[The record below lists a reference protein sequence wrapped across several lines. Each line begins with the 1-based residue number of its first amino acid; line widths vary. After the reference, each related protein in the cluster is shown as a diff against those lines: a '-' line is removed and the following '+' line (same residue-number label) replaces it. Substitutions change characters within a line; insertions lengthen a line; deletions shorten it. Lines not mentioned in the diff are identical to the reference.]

1 MTELSKETKTT
12 EGMLSEILRCQ
23 KKRLWYMRI
32 TCIVV
37 VIFLAILTATLF
49 RIVPRVSE
57 LMDQMQT
64 ELKKIDRLIDEDITE
79 GISNINELVEET
91 DKMMENVNG
100 VLDENTDAVTDTVKK
115 LNEIDFDSLNEA
127 IKSLNDVVKPLSDFF
142 KGFGR

>member
-1 MTELSKETKTT
+1 VEPKYAKGKDHDYYDSLGYSP
-12 EGMLSEILRCQ
+12 LYFY
-23 KKRLWYMRI
+23 W
-32 TCIVV
+32 
-37 VIFLAILTATLF
+37 
-49 RIVPRVSE
+49 
-57 LMDQMQT
+57 DQHS
-64 ELKKIDRLIDEDITE
+64 LYAPDEDITE

-127 IKSLNDVVKPLSDFF
+127 IKNLNDVVKPLSDFF